1 MSADQRARKIV
12 RARVADQIVEDLR
25 DRILSGALPDGAK
38 LPAERDLGV
47 EYGVSGQTVREAIRA
62 LTAMG
67 LVSARHGSGSYVTAS
82 GEKLVAMSLS
92 SVIQLERLRAGEVLG
107 ILGALLA
114 HAAHLAATRASDAEL
129 TRLRD
134 AVERLPTERGVEETA
149 ENLKY
154 FLRTLSAIAHNPLLA
169 VLCRYLI
176 DLQVGLSLGVA
187 EKNPAIWKTRVSSLQ
202 DDRLAVVAAL
212 ENRDAKGAAK
222 LVLDYHART
231 LDVISP
237 SSSRDR
243 IEAADTQFARLV
255 SVLPGDKEDSSYQA
269 DRKYVD

>member
-1 MSADQRARKIV
+1 MDADRRARKVV
-12 RARVADQIVEDLR
+12 RARAADQIVEDLR
-25 DRILSGALPDGAK
+25 DRILSGALSDGAK

-67 LVSARHGSGSYVTAS
+67 LVSARHGSGSYVTAR

-114 HAAHLAATRASDAEL
+114 HAAQLAATRASDAEL

-134 AVERLPTERGVEETA
+134 AVERMSTERGVDETA

-176 DLQVGLSLGVA
+176 DVQVGLSLGVA
-187 EKNPAIWKTRVSSLQ
+187 EKSPAQWKRTVASLQ
-202 DDRLAVVAAL
+202 DERLAVVAAL
-212 ENRDAKGAAK
+212 ESRDAEGAAR

-231 LDVISP
+231 LDAISP
-237 SSSRDR
+237 ASPTGR
-243 IEAADTQFARLV
+243 IEVTDTQFARLV
-255 SVLPGDKEDSSYQA
+255 SVLPDGQEDYQPA
-269 DRKYVD
+269 GHLGHVT